1 MQTQFAGW
9 MKTVMVIIGLL
20 VMIGLAGMID
30 RGWFDWLGLGAM
42 AMLVIPIVVAL
53 RSE

>member
-1 MQTQFAGW
+1 M
-9 MKTVMVIIGLL
+9 VMIIGLL
-20 VMIGLAGMID
+20 MMIGLAGKID

-42 AMLVIPIVVAL
+42 AMLVIPIVIAL

>member
-9 MKTVMVIIGLL
+9 MKTVMMIIGLL

-42 AMLVIPIVVAL
+42 AMLVIPIVIAL